1 MKWKLMGFHRMRES
15 TSGIGTGLRHFDGAT
30 TSAAI
35 LGTRDVLHTSTP
47 CPPMTQFRRRNWP
60 AQRNPHMRLT
70 PVKIAVLDG
79 DLVVTLPE
87 GNRERTMREKVGVDQ
102 VVGAR

>member
-1 MKWKLMGFHRMRES
+1 
-15 TSGIGTGLRHFDGAT
+15 
-30 TSAAI
+30 
-35 LGTRDVLHTSTP
+35 
-47 CPPMTQFRRRNWP
+47 MTQFRRRNWP

-79 DLVVTLPE
+79 DPVVTLPE

-102 VVGAR
+102 EVGAR